1 MELVSVNSSNIK
13 QIWYEEDVYISLN
26 RKIPVLRVVFTNGGV
41 YDYYQV
47 PKYLHVGLMKAES
60 KGKYFHKNIKNQFH
74 YEKVK

>member
-13 QIWYEEDVYISLN
+13 QIGYEEDFYISLN
-26 RKIPVLRVVFTNGGV
+26 RKTSVLRVVFTSGMV

-60 KGKYFHKNIKNQFH
+60 KGKFFHENIKNQFH
-74 YEKVK
+74 YERVS